1 MPRFLGF
8 ARITHRGGAALR
20 NAGRFFSP
28 ALFATDYTTM
38 SSWKQEAQKSLAKSI
53 ELAKSIDKINETI
66 LDQCD
71 QILEEIRID
80 KIGARRKHKPAPG

>member
-1 MPRFLGF
+1 MPSMK
-8 ARITHRGGAALR
+8 R
-20 NAGRFFSP
+20 NDPKVFSVLSICCVFFFSP
-28 ALFATDYTTM
+28 ALFATDYTAM